1 MGEAEDRLYELAL
14 AGDTASK
21 EYQELLTK
29 VGEYRK
35 VQIQTDLA
43 VDGAATTMT
52 QKLGSALNGAT
63 SGFAATQGAMALF
76 GDENQALEESL
87 LKVQSALAI
96 QQGVQGLTEAYR
108 ELSIGSKLAAA
119 GQAAFTFVTGGATT
133 GLKLFRAALITTGI
147 GALVVG
153 LGLLVANFDKV
164 KAALTDVN
172 KGFKEG
178 GLLTKALMIAF
189 APLIATIKAFQKG
202 YEGITEVLG
211 ITNEVLDA
219 QAIKQQEVLDK
230 IKATNVARQKELK
243 LQQRYNKDTIANLE
257 LDKKLATSAEEKIA
271 INELILQ
278 KKLENIQGEQD
289 AFLGDQKTKL
299 ATNEKLEK
307 GLYRLLL

>member
-1 MGEAEDRLYELAL
+1 MAEKRTINIDINSNASEAEKDFKSFNKAVDETTKSAKNLDATFEEVYGELQPLTTRMGEAEDRLYELAL

-108 ELSIGSKLAAA
+108 ELSIGTKIAGAA
-119 GQAAFTFVTGGATT
+119 QAAFTFVTGGATT
-133 GLKLFRAALITTGI
+133 AMKLFRLALISTGI
-147 GALVVG
+147 GAIVVAVG
-153 LGLLVANFDKV
+153 MLIANFSKV
-164 KAALTDVN
+164 TAFVK
-172 KGFKEG
+172 KGIDSF
-178 GLLTKALMIAF
+178 
-189 APLIATIKAFQKG
+189 
-202 YEGITEVLG
+202 
-211 ITNEVLDA
+211 
-219 QAIKQQEVLDK
+219 
-230 IKATNVARQKELK
+230 R
-243 LQQRYNKDTIANLE
+243 R
-257 LDKKLATSAEEKIA
+257 
-271 INELILQ
+271 
-278 KKLENIQGEQD
+278 
-289 AFLGDQKTKL
+289 
-299 ATNEKLEK
+299 
-307 GLYRLLL
+307 